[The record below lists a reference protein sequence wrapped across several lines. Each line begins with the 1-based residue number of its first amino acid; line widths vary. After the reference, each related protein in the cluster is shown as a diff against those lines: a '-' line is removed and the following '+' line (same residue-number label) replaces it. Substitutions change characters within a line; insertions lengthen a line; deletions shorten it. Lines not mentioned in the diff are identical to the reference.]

1 VQSRRLTASLA
12 LGLVALAGVAGCRT
26 SPNVA
31 AYVGDERVTVAQ
43 LETAVDE
50 RLADPALAAATEG
63 REDEFTRLVLTRM
76 VQAEVYA
83 QAAEEYGVTPSDG
96 DVQALLDEL
105 IGDQDPEALYSQ
117 AAAQGV
123 GRTDIF
129 ETVRQQLVRQR
140 IAVAEG
146 LADGL
151 TEEQLRADYEEA
163 LPSLSQVSLGYV
175 TVPDQAAADAA
186 VATLQADPS
195 AYPAVAAQYPS
206 STTLP
211 QVTPRAAD
219 QVPSAIADQVT
230 AAAPNSAF
238 TVNVP
243 EVGGVLVVFVGQPV
257 APTFEEARGDLED
270 AAASEVDA
278 AAQKLV
284 ADVRDDLDITVNPR
298 YGTIEEGQIVPDDGG
313 VVDILDAAGGT
324 GPATGPAAAG
334 D

>member
-1 VQSRRLTASLA
+1 MHTRRLTASLA
-12 LGLVALAGVAGCRT
+12 LGLVALAGAAGCRT

-31 AYVGDERVTVAQ
+31 AYVGDEQVTVAQ
-43 LETAVDE
+43 LQAAVDE
-50 RLADPALAAATEG
+50 RLADPALATAIEG

-83 QAAEEYGVTPSDG
+83 QAAEEFGVTPSDG
-96 DVQALLDEL
+96 EVQALLDEL

-123 GRTDIF
+123 GRTDVF

-140 IAVAEG
+140 IAVSEG
-146 LADGL
+146 LAEGL
-151 TEEQLRADYEEA
+151 TEERLRADYEEA

-186 VATLQADPS
+186 VATLQADPT

-211 QVTPRAAD
+211 QVAPRPRD
-219 QVPSAIADQVT
+219 QVPTAIAEQVT

-238 TVNVP
+238 TLAVP

-257 APTFEEARGDLED
+257 VPTFEEVRGDLEE
-270 AAASEVDA
+270 AAASEVDD
-278 AAQKLV
+278 AAQQLV
-284 ADVRDDLDITVNPR
+284 VDVREDLDITVNPR
-298 YGTIEEGQIVPDDGG
+298 YGAIEEGQVVPADGG
-313 VVDILDAAGGT
+313 VVDILDAAGGA
-324 GPATGPAAAG
+324 GSGTGPAAAG